1 MTKLTS
7 VPAQGTVWLAMSHLS
22 VKACGIALVLTG
34 TLAVSVVPAQAEMAS
49 SDEPLWVARYDGPN
63 HWYDIAYASALSPD
77 GTALAVTGQSD
88 PTKSSP
94 SADYAT
100 VLYATA
106 TGQQRWVASYD
117 GPANGWDA
125 PADIAWSPDG
135 TTLYVT
141 GRCRGKGSKRDFAT
155 IAYEAATGKQLWV
168 AQYDDRKR
176 LGDAAVSLAV
186 SPDGSTVF
194 VSGRSHVSDWWQ
206 PAGNRVVFATV
217 AYDAETGGQLW
228 VRRLDPTGV
237 VNYLD
242 TSLLT
247 PDGRT
252 LLVVGWGWGGGGGLV
267 SETAAYDTQSGR
279 VKWVRL
285 IRGTTVSAAVSP
297 DGDTV
302 FVAGTQ
308 RHPPHKGPFVVALD
322 VGTGKPH
329 WSAVAEMPGG
339 AVGAVAWD
347 VALSPD
353 GTSLYATGSG
363 VWSREGCYGEDITTV
378 AYDTATGDEQ
388 WRARYDGPGQGVD
401 WAQAVATSPDG
412 STVYVSGTSSGFGGD
427 RACVVGTPNTGFDFA
442 TVAYDA
448 ASGAQLWVRRY
459 DSPGRAGIDSAH
471 AMVVD
476 GQGSI
481 YVSGESTS
489 DFLTLRYNP

>member
-1 MTKLTS
+1 M
-7 VPAQGTVWLAMSHLS
+7 
-22 VKACGIALVLTG
+22 
-34 TLAVSVVPAQAEMAS
+34 
-49 SDEPLWVARYDGPN
+49 ARYDGPN

-155 IAYEAATGKQLWV
+155 IAYEAATAKQLWV
-168 AQYDDRKR
+168 AQYDDLEAFWVTRR
-176 LGDAAVSLAV
+176 SRSLSLPTAAPSLCVAE
-186 SPDGSTVF
+186 SRVF
-194 VSGRSHVSDWWQ
+194 PDWWQ
-206 PAGNRVVFATV
+206 HRR
-217 AYDAETGGQLW
+217 ES
-228 VRRLDPTGV
+228 RRLRHRRLRRGDGRAAVGAAGSIPPGWCGTTLGRAR
-237 VNYLD
+237 
-242 TSLLT
+242 SLLPT
-247 PDGRT
+247 VERCS
-252 LLVVGWGWGGGGGLV
+252 VVGWGWGGVRRLGSPKPLP
-267 SETAAYDTQSGR
+267 YDTQSGR

-297 DGDTV
+297 DGGTV

-308 RHPPHKGPFVVALD
+308 RHPPHTGPFVVALD
-322 VGTGKPH
+322 VRTGKPH

-363 VWSREGCYGEDITTV
+363 VWSREGCYTGKTSRRSHTTPRRVMSSGERATTALAKV
-378 AYDTATGDEQ
+378 STRPKPSR
-388 WRARYDGPGQGVD
+388 RAPMPRRCTCRGR
-401 WAQAVATSPDG
+401 A
-412 STVYVSGTSSGFGGD
+412 SGFGGD